1 MVKGKIKAFL
11 DSNVIISGIISDKAA
26 PRLIL
31 DLLCHEMPFILGA
44 TGHYNLEEIVRTI
57 TKKLPAA
64 RPVFDD
70 FMSRLKLEIIPFP
83 EEEKMEKYRG
93 VIVDEDLPVIV
104 SAIECRADCLV
115 TGDKKHFGKIRNRKD
130 IPLKI
135 CSPSEFVET
144 LVTRIRGA

>member
-1 MVKGKIKAFL
+1 MRIL
-11 DSNVIISGIISDKAA
+11 NKAA

-31 DLLCHEMPFILGA
+31 GLLFHEMPFILGA